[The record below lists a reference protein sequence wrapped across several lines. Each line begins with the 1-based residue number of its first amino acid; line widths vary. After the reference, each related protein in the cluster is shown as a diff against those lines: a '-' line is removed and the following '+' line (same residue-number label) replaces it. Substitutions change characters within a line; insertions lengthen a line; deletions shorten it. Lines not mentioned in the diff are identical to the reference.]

1 MTTNRPV
8 PTRTP
13 PVRSTSQRPPD
24 RRKKPTSGNRTLIIT
39 GIVGIGVLAIAFAG
53 ALLLI
58 VIVLNGA
65 GRIPDGVT
73 VGGAALGRLS
83 LDEARRALVELGN
96 RPLEITDGAQT
107 TTASLQS
114 LGIQLD
120 VDYTLAAARAS
131 QANASL
137 TPWYTVNLETAQQGL
152 VALAENAYVEATSER
167 TGRAVDIPVVLDRLR
182 VDINTEIADGKLDLS
197 VIELPQLAASTV
209 TPVNYSGP
217 RTTHIVRSGEELGL
231 IARLYGV
238 DLDAIVSLN
247 GLSDPDLIFTGQELI
262 IPAAGVYEPTA
273 ADAPVPPTNTG
284 RALVVS
290 ISQQRL
296 FAYENGQLVHS
307 HLVSTGL
314 PETPTLLGDYA
325 VYVKYAATDMS
336 GPGYY
341 LPQVPWTMYY
351 YQGYGIHGTYWHNN
365 FGRPMSHG
373 CVNLPTDQAQWF
385 FNFASV
391 GTPVRVVA

>member
-1 MTTNRPV
+1 MTTNRPI

-137 TPWYTVNLETAQQGL
+137 KPWYTVNLETAQQGL

-167 TGRAVDIPVVLDRLR
+167 PGRAVDIPVVLDRLR
-182 VDINTEIADGKLDLS
+182 VDINTEIADGTLDLS
-197 VIELPQLAASTV
+197 VIELPQLSASTV

-273 ADAPVPPTNTG
+273 ADAPAPPTNTG